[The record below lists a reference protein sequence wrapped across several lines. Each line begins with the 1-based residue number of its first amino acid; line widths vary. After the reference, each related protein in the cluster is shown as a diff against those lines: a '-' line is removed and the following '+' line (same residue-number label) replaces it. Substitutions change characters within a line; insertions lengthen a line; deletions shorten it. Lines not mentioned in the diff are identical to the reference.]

1 MIGERKIMVIT
12 IEELLAFKAKYEEQI
27 KELERYKAVIDDLIG
42 YAEAKIVEG
51 KKTEESVEIPVEEPV
66 VETENMS
73 SIVNY

>member
-1 MIGERKIMVIT
+1 MVIT

-42 YAEAKIVEG
+42 YTEAKIVEE
-51 KKTEESVEIPVEEPV
+51 KKVEENVEIPVEEPV
-66 VETENMS
+66 AEPENIS